1 MTSIQSRKKSR
12 KSIDL
17 LSAKKLE
24 TPLKEKTIEDKNL
37 L

>member
-1 MTSIQSRKKSR
+1 MTSIQSRRKSR

-17 LSAKKLE
+17 LSAKKIE
-24 TPLKEKTIEDKNL
+24 TPLKENKIEDKNL